1 MQQFTAI
8 IIGSG
13 FGGQAAAVNLRRI
26 GIDDFLI
33 LERRPWMGGTWSQN
47 SYPGAAVDVQSPLY
61 SLSFEPYPWTQMFA
75 DALQRLTRDPRL
87 LAPAAALAAG
97 RLPEALAALDRGG
110 EQPLIVLRGDRSLDY
125 GRVMQVMGELGR
137 AGFTSISLVTDGSVS
152 AP

>member
-47 SYPGAAVDVQSPLY
+47 SYPGAYIFAAPGPHKRKGKSIHAKVTPVEKSQRELFVATRPGWLRTSNILFRLVLFFRPPGAAKWPSRVDCTNS
-61 SLSFEPYPWTQMFA
+61 
-75 DALQRLTRDPRL
+75 RH
-87 LAPAAALAAG
+87 
-97 RLPEALAALDRGG
+97 
-110 EQPLIVLRGDRSLDY
+110 SLDDD
-125 GRVMQVMGELGR
+125 
-137 AGFTSISLVTDGSVS
+137 TSTARTTIESEEC
-152 AP
+152 AE